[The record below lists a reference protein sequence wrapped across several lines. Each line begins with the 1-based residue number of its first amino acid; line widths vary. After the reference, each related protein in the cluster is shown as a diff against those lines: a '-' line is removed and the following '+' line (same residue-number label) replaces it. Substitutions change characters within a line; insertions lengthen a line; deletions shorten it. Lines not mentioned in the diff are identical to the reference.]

1 MNLIINTSS
10 LVPPIAGIGRYTQEL
25 IKCLLTD
32 TRVDDIRGFNS
43 TAVFDRQALI
53 ELIEETSQR
62 SPNQTL
68 IKLKKVLRSMPGL
81 YTLRS
86 CIQQQSYKKI
96 LKNYADAVLWEPN
109 YVLQHHDGPSIATLH
124 DLSYLRYP
132 QHHHPAM
139 IAWLNKQLP
148 KTIERAT
155 AFVTLS
161 EFSKTELV
169 QALNI
174 DPQKIHIIPP
184 AVNDVY
190 QIKASAE
197 QIQQVKQHYGLPD
210 RYVLTVSTLEP
221 RKNING
227 LIAAFSRLPEALK
240 SQYPLVIVGASGWGK
255 QDYQQRY
262 QKLIAN
268 NQLYFMG
275 YVAQDDLPFIYQAA
289 ELFAFLSFYEGYG
302 MPIAEAMASGVAVLA
317 SNQASM
323 PEVAQ
328 DSAVLVPPDDS
339 DAIQVALATLLE
351 SPAQREQMTQK
362 GRNIAKDYTWQKSAN
377 LLIELCQSIDQSHG
391 QKYH

>member
-1 MNLIINTSS
+1 M
-10 LVPPIAGIGRYTQEL
+10 PPIAGIGRYTQEL
-25 IKCLLTD
+25 IKCLLAD
-32 TRVDDIRGFNS
+32 TRVDDIRAFNS
-43 TAVFDRQALI
+43 AKVFDRQALI
-53 ELIEETSQR
+53 ALLQETSQT
-62 SPNQTL
+62 SPNRAL
-68 IKLKKVLRSMPGL
+68 LKLKKVLRSMPGL

-86 CIQQQSYKKI
+86 RIQQQSYKKI

-169 QALNI
+169 QALGI

-190 QIKASAE
+190 QLKASAE
-197 QIQQVKQHYGLPD
+197 QMQQVKQRYGLPN

-227 LIAAFSRLPEALK
+227 LIAAFSRLPETLK

-262 QKLIAN
+262 HKLIAN
-268 NQLYFMG
+268 HQLYFMG

-328 DSAVLVPPDDS
+328 DSALLVPPDDS
-339 DAIQVALATLLE
+339 EAIEAALATLLE
-351 SPAQREQMTQK
+351 SPARRELMRQQ
-362 GRNIAKDYTWQKSAN
+362 GRNIAKQYTWQKSAN
-377 LLIELCQSIDQSHG
+377 LLIELCQSIDRSHG
-391 QKYH
+391 QKHH